1 MAGFM
6 QVRFWTLCP
15 ERNWGRAPFLETPS
29 VVGYNKI
36 VRLLRQYHFIWT
48 FLVVL
53 LFCSVMVLRQF
64 NINRHRHNELR
75 EAFILLHAR
84 GYTNQADRLYYRLL
98 VELDR
103 APDRVLLDD
112 FQRTM
117 MLVEPEVPQPKN
129 LVWKYHWTV
138 SNELEKRSTKAF
150 GRALKL
156 AEDTQ

>member
-1 MAGFM
+1 MLL
-6 QVRFWTLCP
+6 VVTT
-15 ERNWGRAPFLETPS
+15 TPS
-29 VVGYNKI
+29 RLTSTGGVTPSLEAGGRLVLGAEGLPAVP
-36 VRLLRQYHFIWT
+36 VRLPRSGLVPCDASDATNPDKDCCGGRCVNRQCT
-48 FLVVL
+48 DVPMNMQA
-53 LFCSVMVLRQF
+53 CT
-64 NINRHRHNELR
+64 
-75 EAFILLHAR
+75 
-84 GYTNQADRLYYRLL
+84 GNQADRLYYRLL